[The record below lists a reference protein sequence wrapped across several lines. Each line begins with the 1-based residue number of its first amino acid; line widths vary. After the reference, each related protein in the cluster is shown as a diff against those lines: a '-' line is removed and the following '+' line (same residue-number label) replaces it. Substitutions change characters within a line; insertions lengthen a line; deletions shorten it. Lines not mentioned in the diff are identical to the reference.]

1 MCFNVK
7 GMNIIGISLCFLGS
21 ISPMVASE
29 PRMAC
34 NSRRT
39 ST

>member
-1 MCFNVK
+1 MCYMVK
-7 GMNIIGISLCFLGS
+7 GMNIIRISLCFLGS

-34 NSRRT
+34 NRRT